1 MKKSALVSLL
11 LVAAFSVAHAQG
23 SGAPAAA
30 GQTESP
36 KGEASA
42 SAAAQ
47 AKADKRAAKKAAKA
61 AKKASAKAS
70 AASM

>member
-47 AKADKRAAKKAAKA
+47 SKADKRAAKKAAKKA
-61 AKKASAKAS
+61 AKAEKAAKA
-70 AASM
+70 ASS